1 MDIHSINV
9 IRYDLTMHLMQY
21 LSTNTLSPHLQKST
35 YKGKQLYRYSKPTN
49 CVIHVI
55 NCTKG
60 RYTKN
65 ITALKTNQE
74 QFLDFKS

>member
-1 MDIHSINV
+1 MNIHSINV

-21 LSTNTLSPHLQKST
+21 LSTNTISPHLQKST
-35 YKGKQLYRYSKPTN
+35 YKGKQLYRNSKPAN
-49 CVIHVI
+49 CVII

-60 RYTKN
+60 RDTKN